1 MDQFINW
8 NPDLLREAEV
18 NYETSCKIVYDKT
31 IRNQTYVLNDV
42 RELLGVRVVTIT
54 EPVSVHGGL
63 ESVMV
68 KLKYDPPPGES
79 IVTFIPKLKRMIKSV
94 DGVKTMKF
102 IHTDKVE
109 I

>member
-1 MDQFINW
+1 MKQNIKYDL
-8 NPDLLREAEV
+8 DLLREAEI
-18 NYETSCKIVYDKT
+18 NYETVCKIVYDKS

-54 EPVSVHGGL
+54 EPVQIHGGL

-68 KLKYDPPPGES
+68 KLKYDPPAGES
-79 IVTFIPKLKRMIKSV
+79 VVTFIPKLKRMIKSV
-94 DGVKTMKF
+94 DGIKTIKF
-102 IHTDKVE
+102 LHTDKVE